1 MRECVLPDV
10 RSVQQCEGTDKISQT
25 CNDQPCPSLTPWS
38 PWSDCSRTCGGGT
51 RSKRRDCVYPR
62 DYQPDNDCLEQL
74 EMSETCSDNQCPEFS
89 QWSDWTPCT
98 KVGRLVI
105 FCFTF
110 PQLSSELRRWPET
123 EGARVSAA
131 PQCRRL
137 RRRGR
142 GGGDLQ
148 CPDLPQLVRVVRV
161 LSVHPDLWRGHSE
174 ETPPVFAA

>member
-10 RSVQQCEGTDKISQT
+10 RSVPQCEGTDKISQT

-74 EMSETCSDNQCPEFS
+74 EMSETCSDNPCPEFS

-98 KVGRLVI
+98 KVVIIIIIFLLHYTARPQSCGGGR
-105 FCFTF
+105 
-110 PQLSSELRRWPET
+110 RRKVRECVLPRTT
-123 EGARVSAA
+123 EGGCDGEAE
-131 PQCRRL
+131 L
-137 RRRGR
+137 
-142 GGGDLQ
+142 
-148 CPDLPQLVRVVRV
+148 
-161 LSVHPDLWRGHSE
+161 E
-174 ETPPVFAA
+174 ETCNAQTCPSWSQWSDYSQVGHFTISPQS